1 MYSLSNQITRKF
13 IDTVDIKNL
22 EIETDSGWKPIT
34 KIVKTVPYT
43 VWTLVT
49 KSGLVLNCADTHIIY
64 DENYNEIFVKDV
76 KPLSFIQTK
85 DGLDQVQSITKHKF
99 AESMYDLTVNSDEH
113 RYYTNNILSHN
124 TVIVNALSYALYG
137 QALTNIK
144 RDNLINNING
154 KNMLVALSFSKDNV
168 DYRIERGRKPSI
180 LKFFVND
187 VEQATTEHDD
197 SQGDSRETQRDLTSL
212 LGMSHDMFKHI
223 VALNTYTEPFLS
235 MRAADQRAIIE
246 QLLGITLLSEKAE
259 NLKEQI
265 RITKEDIVKETAN
278 IESIKKSNEKIQQ
291 SINTLLARQKTW
303 QDQHQLQLERLA
315 KSIVELENIDI
326 ENELKQHELLKEYQ
340 SQQLK
345 ITNLQ
350 KEQTILKNAL
360 VQSEKTIK
368 KCNDDLTLLQD
379 KKCHTCGQMLHDD
392 KHQEITNSKQKQLDD
407 AVAYYQEIE
416 EKLNK
421 TINEINSF
429 NKIAKPNTFYDTIE
443 EALRHQNNLNVLEE
457 QLLVKAN
464 ETDSYQ
470 EQIDELR
477 NTALQSIEWEKVNEL
492 DQIRNHQ
499 EFLLKLLTNKDSF
512 IRKKIINQNLS
523 YLNSRLTYYLDRINL
538 PHIVTFQNDLTV
550 NITQLGKDL
559 DFDNLSR
566 GERNRLIIS
575 LSFAFR
581 DLWENLQSSINLLFI
596 DEILDAGLDSSGVE
610 NSLAILKQIAR
621 DRKKN
626 IFLISH
632 KDELIGRVNS
642 VFKVIKTG
650 GFTTFENDIE
660 ISA

>member
-1 MYSLSNQITRKF
+1 MSIGAVSQAIDFTTQNLTLILGENQDQGGESARNA
-13 IDTVDIKNL
+13 V
-22 EIETDSGWKPIT
+22 G
-34 KIVKTVPYT
+34 KTT
-43 VWTLVT
+43 
-49 KSGLVLNCADTHIIY
+49 
-64 DENYNEIFVKDV
+64 
-76 KPLSFIQTK
+76 
-85 DGLDQVQSITKHKF
+85 
-99 AESMYDLTVNSDEH
+99 
-113 RYYTNNILSHN
+113 
-124 TVIVNALSYALYG
+124 IVNALSYALYG

-154 KNMLVALSFSKDNV
+154 KNMLVTLSFEKDKVN
-168 DYRIERGRKPSI
+168 YRIERGRKPSI
-180 LKFFVND
+180 FKLFIND
-187 VEQATTEHDD
+187 EEQATTENDD
-197 SQGDSRETQRDLTSL
+197 SQGDSRETQRDLTTL
-212 LGMSHDMFKHI
+212 LGISHDMFNHI
-223 VALNTYTEPFLS
+223 VALNNYTEPFLS

-259 NLKEQI
+259 SLKEQI
-265 RITKEDIVKETAN
+265 RITKEDILKETAN

-291 SINTLLARQKTW
+291 SITTLLARQRTW

-315 KSIVELENIDI
+315 KSIVELESIDI

-340 SQQLK
+340 SQQTQ
-345 ITNLQ
+345 IINLQ

-360 VQSEKTIK
+360 AQTEKTIK
-368 KCNDDLTLLQD
+368 KCNDDLELLQN
-379 KKCHTCGQMLHDD
+379 KQCHTCGQTLHDD
-392 KHQEITNSKQKQLDD
+392 KHYEITVTKQKQLND
-407 AVAYYQEIE
+407 AVTYYQEIK
-416 EKLNK
+416 EKLQK
-421 TINEINSF
+421 TVKEINNI
-429 NKIAKPNTFYDTIE
+429 NKISKPNTYYDTIE
-443 EALRHQNNLNVLEE
+443 EALRHQNNLATLEE
-457 QLLVKAN
+457 QLLIKAN

-477 NTALQSIEWEKVNEL
+477 NTALQPVEWERVNEL

-523 YLNSRLTYYLDRINL
+523 YLNSRLTYYLDQINL

-559 DFDNLSR
+559 DFFNLSR

-575 LSFAFR
+575 LCFAFR

-610 NSLAILKQIAR
+610 NALAILKQIAR

-650 GFTTFENDIE
+650 GFTTFENDVE
-660 ISA
+660 ISG

>member
-1 MYSLSNQITRKF
+1 MINLKNLT
-13 IDTVDIKNL
+13 IKNFL
-22 EIETDSGWKPIT
+22 SVGQ
-34 KIVKTVPYT
+34 
-43 VWTLVT
+43 VT
-49 KSGLVLNCADTHIIY
+49 
-64 DENYNEIFVKDV
+64 
-76 KPLSFIQTK
+76 
-85 DGLDQVQSITKHKF
+85 QSINF
-99 AESMYDLTVNSDEH
+99 SNSALTL
-113 RYYTNNILSHN
+113 ILGEN
-124 TVIVNALSYALYG
+124 QDQGGEGNRNGCGKTVIVNALSYALYG

-154 KNMLVALSFSKDNV
+154 KNMLVALSFSKDNIN
-168 DYRIERGRKPSI
+168 YRIERGRKPSI

-187 VEQATTEHDD
+187 VEQAAAEHDD

-265 RITKEDIVKETAN
+265 RITKEDILKETAN

-291 SINTLLARQKTW
+291 SINTLLARQRTW
-303 QDQHQLQLERLA
+303 RDQQQLQLERLA

-340 SQQLK
+340 SQQVK

-350 KEQTILKNAL
+350 KEQAILKNAL
-360 VQSEKTIK
+360 TQSEKTIK
-368 KCNDDLTLLQD
+368 KCNDDLMLLQN
-379 KKCHTCGQMLHDD
+379 KLCHTCGQTLHDD
-392 KHQEITNSKQKQLDD
+392 KHQEITDSKQKQLDD
-407 AVAYYQEIE
+407 AIAYYQEIE

-421 TINEINSF
+421 TIIEINNI
-429 NKIAKPNTFYDTIE
+429 NKISKPSTFYDTIE
-443 EALRHQNNLNVLEE
+443 KALRHQNNLSTLEE
-457 QLLVKAN
+457 QLLVKDN

-477 NTALQSIEWEKVNEL
+477 NTALQTIGWEKVNEL

-523 YLNSRLTYYLDRINL
+523 YLNNRLTYYLDRINL
-538 PHIVTFQNDLTV
+538 PHLVTFQNDLTV

-660 ISA
+660 IST

>member
-1 MYSLSNQITRKF
+1 MIIFKQLI
-13 IDTVDIKNL
+13 IKNFMSVGAVSQAIDFTTQNL
-22 EIETDSGWKPIT
+22 TLILGENQDQGGESARNAVG
-34 KIVKTVPYT
+34 KTT
-43 VWTLVT
+43 
-49 KSGLVLNCADTHIIY
+49 
-64 DENYNEIFVKDV
+64 
-76 KPLSFIQTK
+76 
-85 DGLDQVQSITKHKF
+85 
-99 AESMYDLTVNSDEH
+99 
-113 RYYTNNILSHN
+113 
-124 TVIVNALSYALYG
+124 IVNALSYALYG

-154 KNMLVALSFSKDNV
+154 KNMLVSLSFEKDKIN
-168 DYRIERGRKPSI
+168 YRIERGRKPNI
-180 LKFFVND
+180 LKLFVND
-187 VEQATTEHDD
+187 VEQAITEQDD
-197 SQGDSRETQRDLTSL
+197 SQGDTRETQRDLTGL
-212 LGMSHDMFKHI
+212 LGMSHDMFRHI

-235 MRAADQRAIIE
+235 MRAADQRVIIE
-246 QLLGITLLSEKAE
+246 QLLGITLLSEKAD
-259 NLKEQI
+259 NLKDQI
-265 RITKEDIVKETAN
+265 RITKENILKETAN

-291 SINTLLARQKTW
+291 SINTLLARQRTW

-326 ENELKQHELLKEYQ
+326 DQELKQHELLKEYHT
-340 SQQLK
+340 QQLK

-360 VQSEKTIK
+360 VQTDKTIT
-368 KCNDDLTLLQD
+368 KCRDDLMLLKD
-379 KKCHTCGQMLHDD
+379 KRCHTCGQALHDS
-392 KHQEITNSKQKQLDD
+392 KHQEITNAKQKQLDD
-407 AVAYYQEIE
+407 AVVYYQETE
-416 EKLNK
+416 AKLNK
-421 TINEINSF
+421 TIKEIDTI
-429 NKIAKPNTFYDTIE
+429 NKISKPNTFYDTIE
-443 EALRHQNNLNVLEE
+443 ETLRHQNNLATLQE

-477 NTALQSIEWEKVNEL
+477 NTALQPIEWEQVNEL

-596 DEILDAGLDSSGVE
+596 DEILDAGLDSSGIE
-610 NSLAILKQIAR
+610 NALSILKQIAR

-650 GFTTFENDIE
+650 GFTTFENDVE

>member
-1 MYSLSNQITRKF
+1 MITFKQL
-13 IDTVDIKNL
+13 IIKNFMSIGAVSQAIDFTTQNL
-22 EIETDSGWKPIT
+22 TLILGENQDQGGESARNAVG
-34 KIVKTVPYT
+34 KTT
-43 VWTLVT
+43 
-49 KSGLVLNCADTHIIY
+49 
-64 DENYNEIFVKDV
+64 
-76 KPLSFIQTK
+76 
-85 DGLDQVQSITKHKF
+85 
-99 AESMYDLTVNSDEH
+99 
-113 RYYTNNILSHN
+113 
-124 TVIVNALSYALYG
+124 IVNALSYALYG

-154 KNMLVALSFSKDNV
+154 KNMLVTLSFEKDKVN
-168 DYRIERGRKPSI
+168 YRIERGRKPSI
-180 LKFFVND
+180 FKFFVND
-187 VEQATTEHDD
+187 VEQATTENDD
-197 SQGDSRETQRDLTSL
+197 SQGDSRETQRDLTTL
-212 LGMSHDMFKHI
+212 LGISHDMFNHI
-223 VALNTYTEPFLS
+223 VALNNYTEPFLS
-235 MRAADQRAIIE
+235 MRAADQRVIIE

-259 NLKEQI
+259 SLKEQI

-291 SINTLLARQKTW
+291 SITTLLARQRNW

-315 KSIVELENIDI
+315 KSIVELESIDI

-340 SQQLK
+340 TQQTQ
-345 ITNLQ
+345 IVNLQ

-360 VQSEKTIK
+360 TQTEKTIK
-368 KCNDDLTLLQD
+368 KCNDDLELLKD
-379 KKCHTCGQMLHDD
+379 KVCHTCGQILHDI
-392 KHQEITNSKQKQLDD
+392 KHQEITVAKQKQLDD
-407 AVAYYQEIE
+407 AVTYYQEIE
-416 EKLNK
+416 EKLHK
-421 TINEINSF
+421 TLSEINNI
-429 NKIAKPNTFYDTIE
+429 NKIFKPNTYYDTIE
-443 EALRHQNNLNVLEE
+443 EVLRHQNNLATLEE
-457 QLLVKAN
+457 QLLIKAN

-477 NTALQSIEWEKVNEL
+477 NTALQPVTWERVNEL

-523 YLNSRLTYYLDRINL
+523 YLNSRLTYYLDQINL

-559 DFDNLSR
+559 DFFNLSR

-610 NSLAILKQIAR
+610 NALAILKQIAR

-650 GFTTFENDIE
+650 GFTTFENDVE
-660 ISA
+660 ISG

>member
-1 MYSLSNQITRKF
+1 MITFKQL
-13 IDTVDIKNL
+13 IIKNFMSIGAVSQAIDFTTQNL
-22 EIETDSGWKPIT
+22 TLILGENQDQGGESARNAVG
-34 KIVKTVPYT
+34 KTT
-43 VWTLVT
+43 
-49 KSGLVLNCADTHIIY
+49 
-64 DENYNEIFVKDV
+64 
-76 KPLSFIQTK
+76 
-85 DGLDQVQSITKHKF
+85 
-99 AESMYDLTVNSDEH
+99 
-113 RYYTNNILSHN
+113 
-124 TVIVNALSYALYG
+124 IVNALSYALYG

-154 KNMLVALSFSKDNV
+154 KNMLVTLSFEKDKVN
-168 DYRIERGRKPSI
+168 YRIERGRKPSI
-180 LKFFVND
+180 FKFFVND
-187 VEQATTEHDD
+187 VEQDTVENDD
-197 SQGDSRETQRDLTSL
+197 SQGDSRETQRDLTIL
-212 LGMSHDMFKHI
+212 LGMSHDMFNHI
-223 VALNTYTEPFLS
+223 VALNNYTEPFLS

-259 NLKEQI
+259 SLKEQI
-265 RITKEDIVKETAN
+265 RITKENILKETAN

-291 SINTLLARQKTW
+291 SITTLLARQRNW
-303 QDQHQLQLERLA
+303 QDQHQLQLEKLA
-315 KSIVELENIDI
+315 KAIVELESIDI

-340 SQQLK
+340 TQQTQ
-345 ITNLQ
+345 IVNLQ

-360 VQSEKTIK
+360 VQTEKTIK
-368 KCNDDLTLLQD
+368 KCKDDLELLQN
-379 KKCHTCGQMLHDD
+379 KLCHTCGQTLHDD
-392 KHQEITNSKQKQLDD
+392 KHQEITITKQKQLDD
-407 AVAYYQEIE
+407 AITYYQEIE

-421 TINEINSF
+421 NIIEINNI
-429 NKIAKPNTFYDTIE
+429 NKIVKPNTYYDTIE
-443 EALRHQNNLNVLEE
+443 EALRHQNNLATLEE
-457 QLLVKAN
+457 QLLIKSN
-464 ETDSYQ
+464 EVDSYQ

-477 NTALQSIEWEKVNEL
+477 NTALQTVEWESVNKL

-523 YLNSRLTYYLDRINL
+523 YLNNRLTYYLDQISL

-559 DFDNLSR
+559 DFFNLSR

-650 GFTTFENDIE
+650 GFTTFENDVE
-660 ISA
+660 ILG